1 MANDKTKIIRE
12 AVDVYIAETGE
23 STNSGNESAWTLL
36 GWCGGGSIKLSPQ
49 NRNEIDLHDDSKFR
63 LSTDFLFEAM
73 GLETTSAQIT
83 ALEAFEDLDVDI
95 LLVTRADRAECR
107 KLAGMTFII
116 EPDFVFSEKTPKKI
130 KVEATVTAANLS
142 AFYSEVTVTGT
153 F

>member
-12 AVDVYIAETGE
+12 AVDVFIAETG
-23 STNSGNESAWTLL
+23 TGTGTAGDWTLL
-36 GWCGGGSIKLSPQ
+36 GWCEGGSIKLSPQ

-95 LLVTRADRAECR
+95 LLVTRANRANAR
-107 KLAGMTFII
+107 KLSGMTFII
-116 EPDFVFSEKTPKKI
+116 EPEFVFSEKTPKKI

-142 AFYSEVTVTGT
+142 AFYSEVTSLTGY
-153 F
+153 

>member
-12 AVDVYIAETGE
+12 AVDVFIAETG
-23 STNSGNESAWTLL
+23 TGTGTAGDWTLL
-36 GWCGGGSIKLSPQ
+36 GWCEGGSIKLSPQ

-95 LLVTRADRAECR
+95 LLITRANRANAR
-107 KLAGMTFII
+107 KLSGMTFII
-116 EPDFVFSEKTPKKI
+116 EPEFVFSEKTPKKI

-142 AFYSEVTVTGT
+142 AFYSEVTSLTGY
-153 F
+153 